1 MREYWGEK
9 RKTGKNTSQQHK
21 VNLVWE
27 MKLTSSVCLK
37 FDKYKG
43 SEQQYFKYN
52 DIQGK
57 NGLEDRNYLKYFKI
71 NFLFYRH

>member
-9 RKTGKNTSQQHK
+9 RKTGKTTSQQHK
-21 VNLVWE
+21 VNLFWE

-52 DIQGK
+52 DI
-57 NGLEDRNYLKYFKI
+57 
-71 NFLFYRH
+71 